1 MSKKRE
7 ERKKKRIERE
17 KLEKH
22 KKFSKVFFL
31 DKKVSETPLELLE
44 NFQKTK
50 KFLR

>member
-17 KLEKH
+17 KKEVN

-31 DKKVSETPLELLE
+31 KKKVSETPLELLE
-44 NFQKTK
+44 NFKKSK
-50 KFLR
+50 KFFR